1 MPPGAADLVPA
12 DSLGRLGAG
21 LADLGVRPSGDDL
34 ARLDAFVEM
43 LMRWN
48 AAHGLTARA
57 SRQELVTRHILDSAA
72 ALPFLPAGLM
82 LDAGSGGGLPGV
94 VLALLR
100 PETSWVLLDSSARKT
115 AFLGHASMELGLSNV
130 QVVRSRLENYEPQD
144 APVAMIARALAPLPK
159 LVALARRL
167 LDRGANRKGG
177 VGKTTTAINLT
188 ACLAQM
194 GRKALLV
201 DLDPQANATT
211 GCGVDRDAVGL
222 STYDLLMGKAPA
234 ADIRVRIDSAG
245 FDLLPATAA
254 LTAAE
259 VELLQLDSGR
269 ELRLRDALA
278 EVLFRYQA
286 ILFDCPPSLN
296 ILTLNALVAAEGV
309 LVPIQCEYFSL
320 EGLSSLVGVIE
331 DLCAHSNPD
340 LEISGIIRTM
350 YDGRNRLA
358 RDVSAQLQ
366 KHFPDELFRTI
377 IPRNVRLAE
386 APGFGVPAIQHDRLA
401 SGALAYAAL
410 AGELVRRGLS
420 E

>member
-1 MPPGAADLVPA
+1 MK
-12 DSLGRLGAG
+12 R
-21 LADLGVRPSGDDL
+21 
-34 ARLDAFVEM
+34 AF
-43 LMRWN
+43 
-48 AAHGLTARA
+48 A
-57 SRQELVTRHILDSAA
+57 I
-72 ALPFLPAGLM
+72 
-82 LDAGSGGGLPGV
+82 
-94 VLALLR
+94 
-100 PETSWVLLDSSARKT
+100 
-115 AFLGHASMELGLSNV
+115 
-130 QVVRSRLENYEPQD
+130 
-144 APVAMIARALAPLPK
+144 
-159 LVALARRL
+159 
-167 LDRGANRKGG
+167 ANRKGG
-177 VGKTTTAINLT
+177 VGKTTTAINLA

-211 GCGVDRDAVGL
+211 GCGVDKDTVSS
-222 STYDLLMGKAPA
+222 STYDLLMGNASA
-234 ADIRVRIDSAG
+234 GEVRRRIDSAG
-245 FDLLPATAA
+245 FDLLPATAG

-259 VELLQLDSGR
+259 VELLELDIGR

-278 EVLFRYQA
+278 EISFNYQA
-286 ILFDCPPSLN
+286 VLFDCPPSLN

-331 DLCAHSNPD
+331 SLCARSNPD

-358 RDVSAQLQ
+358 REVSAQLQ

-377 IPRNVRLAE
+377 IPRNVRVAE
-386 APGFGVPAIQHDRLA
+386 APGFGVPVMQHDRLA

>member
-1 MPPGAADLVPA
+1 MKRTFA
-12 DSLGRLGAG
+12 
-21 LADLGVRPSGDDL
+21 
-34 ARLDAFVEM
+34 
-43 LMRWN
+43 
-48 AAHGLTARA
+48 
-57 SRQELVTRHILDSAA
+57 I
-72 ALPFLPAGLM
+72 
-82 LDAGSGGGLPGV
+82 
-94 VLALLR
+94 
-100 PETSWVLLDSSARKT
+100 
-115 AFLGHASMELGLSNV
+115 
-130 QVVRSRLENYEPQD
+130 
-144 APVAMIARALAPLPK
+144 
-159 LVALARRL
+159 
-167 LDRGANRKGG
+167 ANRKGG
-177 VGKTTTAINLT
+177 VGKTTTAINLA

-194 GRKALLV
+194 GRKVLLA

-211 GCGVDRDAVGL
+211 GCGVGRNAPGG
-222 STYDLLMGKAPA
+222 SAYHLLMGKAPA
-234 ADIRVRIDSAG
+234 SEVLVGIEPAG
-245 FDLLPATAA
+245 FDLLPATPG

-259 VELLQLDSGR
+259 VELLALQSGR

-278 EVLFRYQA
+278 EISPNYQT

-309 LVPIQCEYFSL
+309 LVPIQCEYFAL
-320 EGLSSLVGVIE
+320 EGLSSLVDVIE
-331 DLCAHSNPD
+331 QLCARSNPD

-366 KHFPDELFRTI
+366 KHFPNELFRTI

>member
-1 MPPGAADLVPA
+1 MA
-12 DSLGRLGAG
+12 GAG
-21 LADLGVRPSGDDL
+21 MKRTFAV
-34 ARLDAFVEM
+34 
-43 LMRWN
+43 
-48 AAHGLTARA
+48 
-57 SRQELVTRHILDSAA
+57 
-72 ALPFLPAGLM
+72 
-82 LDAGSGGGLPGV
+82 
-94 VLALLR
+94 
-100 PETSWVLLDSSARKT
+100 
-115 AFLGHASMELGLSNV
+115 
-130 QVVRSRLENYEPQD
+130 
-144 APVAMIARALAPLPK
+144 
-159 LVALARRL
+159 
-167 LDRGANRKGG
+167 ANRKGG
-177 VGKTTTAINLT
+177 VSKTTTAINLT

-254 LTAAE
+254 LTVAE